1 MVIMKKKKKSIFKH
15 KRKMYQNHL
24 VISIKK
30 SKLKKCVKIKKLTN
44 NGKKFLFKKKIKF
57 EYELCVWFTNINNNH
72 Y

>member
-1 MVIMKKKKKSIFKH
+1 
-15 KRKMYQNHL
+15 MYQNHL

-72 Y
+72 YQENS